1 MIDLG
6 NNTRTVLEDDVVH
19 GPNIPYHI
27 QGNNT
32 VDVIKPSG
40 VFALLLPSLDDMES
54 ISSLIC
60 KLQEKEYSIG
70 ILLTDPFVNKISSP
84 QENTFFS
91 RQCSFHFDVV
101 PSDIPFRHQVMFVTE
116 WLNTSTYALDVVIT
130 LAEDAYTVHVPL
142 DLQHG
147 DTTSIRLSR
156 ADLPHCFW
164 MSILSVMEWKSSSYL
179 HACFIFLTSLLDWS
193 TPRIDVSIITNN
205 RPRSLERLLSSLSN
219 GFFFGDTLNIRVNL
233 EQSSDVET
241 MRIAEDLLWEHGVV
255 FVHHR
260 VVHGGLLPAVVE
272 SWYPQSNDTYG
283 LLLEDDI
290 ELSPLFY
297 AWIKMTILRYR

>member
-1 MIDLG
+1 MPIQRMFPSIY
-6 NNTRTVLEDDVVH
+6 NTETLRLSAFIEPIYRTVFGCQYCLSWNGRVR
-19 GPNIPYHI
+19 PIY
-27 QGNNT
+27 
-32 VDVIKPSG
+32 
-40 VFALLLPSLDDMES
+40 
-54 ISSLIC
+54 
-60 KLQEKEYSIG
+60 
-70 ILLTDPFVNKISSP
+70 
-84 QENTFFS
+84 
-91 RQCSFHFDVV
+91 
-101 PSDIPFRHQVMFVTE
+101 
-116 WLNTSTYALDVVIT
+116 
-130 LAEDAYTVHVPL
+130 VHV
-142 DLQHG
+142 
-147 DTTSIRLSR
+147 
-156 ADLPHCFW
+156 FF
-164 MSILSVMEWKSSSYL
+164 Y
-179 HACFIFLTSLLDWS
+179 FLTSLSDWS

-241 MRIAEDLLWEHGVV
+241 MRIAENLSWEHGVV

-272 SWYPQSNDTYG
+272 SWYPQSSDTYG